1 MAQGEVEQRLAALES
16 EGRLAEAAALA
27 ESCGMAARASGLYER
42 ACDFRKAAELALR
55 CGDAQRAVVLSIWT
69 GDESLMGRAAE
80 LAASGD
86 PDRGRAAAAT
96 ARTRGHGRMAGMIL
110 ERLGDLRE
118 SADAYAE
125 AGAAPEAAAL
135 YARVGDARAAARV
148 LEAALRAD
156 PSDDRVAVRLGEL
169 LVQHRKYDAAM
180 RVLQR
185 VGEGSARRKEALPLL
200 IVCAESLGLSD
211 PARDLREQASR
222 LGVVVEAS
230 PPAAPVANEP
240 TVVYGRYELRR
251 MVASTPAAQVFEA
264 RDRLTGSTVAVK
276 QLITASIRGGG
287 RDAFERLV
295 REARVLEKLRHPNV
309 VPLVELIADSGAIVT
324 PWMAGGSLA
333 DLLSRGPVVPARA
346 VEITCAVL
354 LALGEAH
361 ALGILHRDV
370 KPSNILFDDMGVPR
384 LADFGAAHIADS
396 SATATAGVI
405 GTLAYM
411 SPEQRLG
418 LPATAASDIYSVGA
432 TLYEMIVGTPPLHGQ
447 TLAKP
452 SDANPD
458 LNTHHDSVVMSLVAQ
473 APESRPAGALAARA
487 ALMSLAWPA
496 APQKTRTT
504 RPEAA
509 HPSPPQGARL
519 VERVP
524 GVFEDTWLGRDVLP
538 VPLTPPM
545 LAVARVAASV
555 VSDGLPGVLRVDGA
569 GGQIWWEV
577 PRGTT
582 LRQAARPLS
591 PTERAMIGEAV
602 EALHAHGLAHGAV
615 DPDHVVLRH
624 GGASLL
630 WCPDRIGAANP
641 ADDLEGLAR
650 LP

>member
-1 MAQGEVEQRLAALES
+1 MAQVDVEQRIAALES

-27 ESCGMAARASGLYER
+27 ESHGMTATASGIYER

-55 CGDAQRAVVLSIWT
+55 CGDAQRAVVLSILA
-69 GDESLMGRAAE
+69 GDASLMDRAAG

-86 PDRGRAAAAT
+86 PDRGRAAAAA
-96 ARTRGHGRMAGMIL
+96 ARRRGHGRLAGMIL

-118 SADAYAE
+118 GADAYAE

-135 YARVGDARAAARV
+135 YVRLGDARAAARV

-156 PSDDRVAVRLGEL
+156 PGDDLVAVRLGEL
-169 LVQHRKYDAAM
+169 LVQHGKYEAAM

-200 IVCAESLGLSD
+200 VVCAESLGLSD
-211 PARDLREQASR
+211 PARDLREEASR
-222 LGVVVEAS
+222 LGVVDA
-230 PPAAPVANEP
+230 PPPTGPVANESA
-240 TVVYGRYELRR
+240 VVYGRYELRR
-251 MVASTPAAQVFEA
+251 MVASTHAAQVFEA
-264 RDRLTGSTVAVK
+264 FDRLTGSPVAVK
-276 QLITASIRGGG
+276 QLVAASIRGGG
-287 RDAFERLV
+287 RDAFERVV

-309 VPLVELIADSGAIVT
+309 VPLVELIAESGAIVT

-447 TLAKP
+447 TLVKP
-452 SDANPD
+452 SDTNPD
-458 LNTHHDSVVMSLVAQ
+458 LNTHHDSVVMSLIAQ

-487 ALMSLAWPA
+487 ALMSLAWPT
-496 APQKTRTT
+496 APQKTRTP

-509 HPSPPQGARL
+509 HPSPPQRARL

-545 LAVARVAASV
+545 LAVARVAASI

-591 PTERAMIGEAV
+591 PTERAMIVEAV

-630 WCPDRIGAANP
+630 WCPDRISAANQ